1 MYTEL
6 LKAAIEMILQLFKF
20 RAKQDVARDAMRVR
34 LERVVKMYDAMSM
47 LSSLKDI
54 HRVSILK
61 IENSGGL
68 IDPKVQLYVSVL
80 HEDYSYPLSSEK
92 AKYTKL
98 PIDQV
103 YVRMLHSLIQNS
115 VVHITTDTMEAGLL
129 KTIYSAAGIKA
140 ADVFYLGSDPRAV
153 YVLSVASA
161 ATSEVHTTDEYRINA
176 TIAVDQIKKLLWNK
190 STN

>member
-6 LKAAIEMILQLFKF
+6 LKAAIEMILQLFSF
-20 RAKQDVARDAMRVR
+20 RAKQDVARDAMRVQ

-54 HRVSILK
+54 HRVSVLK

-80 HEDYSYPLSSEK
+80 HEDYSYPLTSEK
-92 AKYTKL
+92 SKYNKL

-103 YVRMLHSLIQNS
+103 YVRMLHSLIQNNVAHVS
-115 VVHITTDTMEAGLL
+115 TETMEVGLL
-129 KTIYSAAGIKA
+129 KTLYSAAGIKA
-140 ADVFYLGSDPRAV
+140 ADVFYLGSDPKAV
-153 YVLSVASA
+153 YVLSISSAS
-161 ATSEVHTTDEYRINA
+161 SKEVFGTDEYKINA

-190 STN
+190 SPN